1 MSLITNLYGDPKA
14 LQPLNT
20 WLCSST
26 QNHDGKYTYTSD
38 RNYWS
43 VLLPEIKPGYVIA
56 VDFDTTRRDAF
67 KMENCSA
74 IYSGHTTLAGIYNSG
89 NCSLFCSNGKG
100 VSVTINRIGI
110 YSQDDWNRLQQ
121 YGLDWFDGD
130 TMPLG

>member
-74 IYSGHTTLAGIYNSG
+74 IYSGHTTLAGIYTSG

>member
-14 LQPLNT
+14 LQPRDM
-20 WLCSST
+20 WGCSRT
-26 QNHDGKYTYTSD
+26 QNRDGKYTYFGD
-38 RNYWS
+38 NYPWS
-43 VLLPEIKPGYVIA
+43 VFMPHKPGYVTA
-56 VDFDTTRRDAF
+56 VDFDSNRHDVFYLEGCT
-67 KMENCSA
+67 A
-74 IYSGHTTLAGIYNSG
+74 IYSGHTTLAGIYGEG

-100 VSVTINRIGI
+100 VSVTINRIGM